1 MNRPYIKV
9 YEEERELTVMLLID
23 VSGSRNFGT
32 VSQMK
37 RDTMT
42 EVAATLA
49 FSTIENND
57 KVGVIFFSDQVEKF
71 IPPKKGKSHVLH
83 IIRELLSFE
92 PEHTGTN
99 INAALQYLTNAQK
112 RRCAAFLISD
122 FIDVQFDKVQSTK
135 GEVAPVVIAARKH
148 DLNAIQI
155 YDRRD
160 AEIPNVGLLKVRDP
174 ETGARVWADTSL
186 ASVRNAYGQAWK
198 DQQAA
203 LDYMT
208 VDYEKYSKEWGSAY
222 DARTQ
227 LIKEFVDNYGL
238 TVSEEN
244 ADTLKELVTNGSL
257 VTDKQ
262 KKQNAVD
269 KICKNMKFERADEYQ
284 YAAVVK
290 NTTDFNFKTF
300 QVRVNLLDKDDV
312 IVESTYASVNNWEAG
327 QKAKFDFWYDGDFE
341 KISVKSDYWD
351 AE

>member
-1 MNRPYIKV
+1 MTSEELLQRVRKIEIKTHGLSRNIFAGEYHSQFKGRGMAFSEVREYQPGDDVRSIDWNVTARMNRPYIKV

-37 RDTMT
+37 RDTMA

-122 FIDVQFDKVQSTK
+122 FMDPEFSATPEKK

-160 AEIPNVGLLKVRDP
+160 AEMPNVGLIKVRDP
-174 ETGARVWADTSL
+174 ETGKRVWADTSL
-186 ASVRNAYGQAWK
+186 SSVREAYAQAWR
-198 DQQAA
+198 DQQNA
-203 LDYMT
+203 LETVYTKTGIHNISLRTDEDYVKALM
-208 VDYEKYSKEWGSAY
+208 
-222 DARTQ
+222 R
-227 LIKEFVDNYGL
+227 LF
-238 TVSEEN
+238 
-244 ADTLKELVTNGSL
+244 
-257 VTDKQ
+257 KQ
-262 KKQNAVD
+262 
-269 KICKNMKFERADEYQ
+269 
-284 YAAVVK
+284 
-290 NTTDFNFKTF
+290 
-300 QVRVNLLDKDDV
+300 
-312 IVESTYASVNNWEAG
+312 
-327 QKAKFDFWYDGDFE
+327 
-341 KISVKSDYWD
+341 
-351 AE
+351 